1 MGKTFGMIDF
11 INSSESNKP
20 ISKLVYELIEGES
33 VDYSFECIGI
43 QSLINEVLQATKVVH
58 LWIHINVNHDILLH
72 IKLKL
77 SYLYKFLL
85 GWLYR
90 NHGKGMLILIGVGNK
105 ESMDINFWTLLLG
118 TTIKG
123 CLFGGIK
130 VQSDVP

>member
-1 MGKTFGMIDF
+1 MIDF

-20 ISKLVYELIEGES
+20 ISKLVYELTKGES

-72 IKLKL
+72 TKLKL

-85 GWLYR
+85 G
-90 NHGKGMLILIGVGNK
+90 
-105 ESMDINFWTLLLG
+105 
-118 TTIKG
+118 
-123 CLFGGIK
+123 
-130 VQSDVP
+130 

>member
-1 MGKTFGMIDF
+1 MIDF
-11 INSSESNKP
+11 INSSESNKL
-20 ISKLVYELIEGES
+20 ISKLVYELTEGKG
-33 VDYSFECIGI
+33 VDYSFECTGI

-72 IKLKL
+72 TKFKL

-85 GWLYR
+85 GWLHR
-90 NHGKGMLILIGVGNK
+90 NHGKWMLILIEAGNK